1 MCPLLDVEDMVR
13 MKKPDWKCV
22 FTYVQSFYR
31 RFRLGRDKPSP
42 TKTLFLERPPAAA
55 AKHRD
60 GGGGDSEEGAKPVRE
75 HERQRHEVKGVAG
88 SLTVETAYKGAVC
101 PKKIYSTGWLIWSCT
116 WVGLT

>member
-1 MCPLLDVEDMVR
+1 MLYINARILKCRKYGDVCPLLDVEDMVR

-55 AKHRD
+55 KQRD
-60 GGGGDSEEGAKPVRE
+60 GGGDSEEGAKPVRE

-88 SLTVETAYKGAVC
+88 SLTGRLDRMSHRK
-101 PKKIYSTGWLIWSCT
+101 
-116 WVGLT
+116 